1 MDQHDTVPL
10 IPDKI
15 AEYLPTK
22 FSISSK
28 FFICM
33 VHARRVETLKTHNKY
48 GYKKCLWLH
57 LLLISQLVVTV
68 QYIESEFEK
77 GIPILK

>member
-10 IPDKI
+10 IPDKP

-28 FFICM
+28 FCICM
-33 VHARRVETLKTHNKY
+33 VHARRVETLKKHNKY
-48 GYKKCLWLH
+48 GWKKCLGLQ
-57 LLLISQLVVTV
+57 LLLISQLLL
-68 QYIESEFEK
+68 YIGSEFEK